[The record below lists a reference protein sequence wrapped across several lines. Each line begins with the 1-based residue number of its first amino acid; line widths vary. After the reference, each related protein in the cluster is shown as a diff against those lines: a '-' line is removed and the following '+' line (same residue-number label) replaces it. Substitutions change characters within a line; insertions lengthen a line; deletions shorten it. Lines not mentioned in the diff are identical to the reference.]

1 MPRILPLDPATY
13 ERHAIHQG
21 DRIWAE
27 TNCYTDIVVEL
38 LHAHGHAPEAALAF
52 TLGIDFEQDQWT
64 FFKPP
69 LRDLELLY
77 GLSVQE
83 LALWRPLQDHLV
95 DQVAAGR
102 PVLVELDS
110 WFLPDTAGTA
120 YRSAH
125 VKTTV
130 AVNEIDPDARVLG
143 YFHNQG
149 YYHLSGDDYAEIL
162 QLGGLPHDRVL
173 PPYAELVKP
182 LPRAVVPKGDDLT
195 DASLDLLG
203 FHLRHVPVASPFRAF
218 RDRFQADMDWLM
230 AGELERFHAYSFAT
244 LRQYGACYE
253 LAATGL
259 SWLSGRGVDGLAEPT
274 ADLLRIAERTK
285 SVQFLLAR
293 AMARKKPFD
302 LATFDELSELWERAM
317 GTLVERH
324 G

>member
-13 ERHAIHQG
+13 ERHPIHRG

-27 TNCYTDIVVEL
+27 TNCYTDIVLEL
-38 LHAHGHAPEAALAF
+38 LHALGHAPEAVLPF
-52 TLGIDFEQDQWT
+52 TLGIDFELDQWT

-69 LRDLELLY
+69 PRDLELLY
-77 GLSVQE
+77 ALSVQE

-120 YRSAH
+120 YQLAH

-149 YYHLSGDDYAEIL
+149 YHRLSGRDYAEIL
-162 QLGGLPHDRVL
+162 QLAGPPHDRVL
-173 PPYAELVKP
+173 PPFAELVKP
-182 LPRAVVPKGDDLT
+182 LPRATALRGAQLVE
-195 DASLDLLG
+195 ASLELLAL
-203 FHLRHVPVASPFRAF
+203 HLGQVPATSPFDRF
-218 RDRFQADMDWLM
+218 RDRLQADVEWLLQ
-230 AGELERFHAYSFAT
+230 GELERFHAYSFAT
-244 LRQYGACYE
+244 MRQYGACYE

-259 SWLSGRGVDGLAEPT
+259 SWLSRQGVDGLEAPV
-274 ADLLRIAERTK
+274 ADLLQISQSTK
-285 SVQFLLAR
+285 ALQFQLAR
-293 AMARKKPFD
+293 AMARRRPLD
-302 LATFDELSELWERAM
+302 LGALDEMSARWERVM
-317 GTLVERH
+317 HTLASRH